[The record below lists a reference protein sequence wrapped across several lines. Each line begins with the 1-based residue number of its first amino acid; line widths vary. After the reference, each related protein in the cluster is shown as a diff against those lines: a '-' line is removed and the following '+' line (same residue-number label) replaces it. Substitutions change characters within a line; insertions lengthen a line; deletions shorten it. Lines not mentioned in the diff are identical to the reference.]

1 MADITIRKLEG
12 DEKLQVMYGL
22 NAYAFYATPPLTDEQ
37 EWKEIVKP
45 REGVTYFALFEDGKP
60 VSGAAGTTMLQ
71 QVRGK
76 RFDANGLW
84 AVATAPGARRNGYC
98 RRVIAQLLSALRDD
112 GQVFSNLYPFRES
125 FYEQMGYVTFPLPR
139 VAKLAPSALLPLMDQ
154 DLGGQVELMLIGDGF
169 DIYRDYLS
177 RLRQR
182 THGMAMFVIGDR
194 AAAQRNRLW
203 MALAKA
209 QGEPVGLMLYQIK
222 GDHETQF
229 LFSAVRFYYE
239 TSLGR
244 YLLLQWIA
252 RHTDQASQGEIWLA
266 PFEQPETWLSDV
278 QVKTESQI
286 RAPMGRVLDV
296 SRLGGTQVGSG
307 CFSARIADLLCP
319 WNEGVWR
326 FESSEGSLQV
336 TRADE
341 ADCDLTIQALT
352 ALVYGTHDPG
362 DFAIRGWGNPSPQV
376 QATLRAMF
384 PPMMPYLHEYF

>member
-12 DEKLQVMYGL
+12 DEKLHVMYGL
-22 NAYAFYATPPLTDEQ
+22 NAYAFFATPPLRNEQ
-37 EWKEIVKP
+37 EWQGYVKP
-45 REGVTYFALFEDGKP
+45 REGVTYLALFEDARP
-60 VSGAAGTTMLQ
+60 VSGAAGTTMIQ
-71 QVRGK
+71 HVRGK
-76 RFDANGLW
+76 LFDANGLW

-125 FYEQMGYVTFPLPR
+125 FYERLGYVTFPLPR
-139 VAKLAPSALLPLMDQ
+139 IAKLAPSALLPLMEQ

-169 DIYRDYLS
+169 DIYREYLG

-203 MALAKA
+203 MALAKV
-209 QGEPVGLMLYQIK
+209 QGETVGLMLYQIK

-252 RHTDQASQGEIWLA
+252 RHTDQASQAEIWLA
-266 PFEQPETWLSDV
+266 PFEQPETWLSDM
-278 QVKTESQI
+278 QVKTESQV
-286 RAPMGRVLDV
+286 RAPMSRVLDV
-296 SRLGGTQVGSG
+296 SRLGGMQIGPG
-307 CFSARIADLLCP
+307 RFSARIADPLCP
-319 WNEGVWR
+319 WNEGLWR
-326 FESSEGSLQV
+326 FESADGALQV

-341 ADCDLTIQALT
+341 ADCDLSIQALT
-352 ALVYGTHDPG
+352 ALVYGTHDPD

-384 PPMMPYLHEYF
+384 PPMTPYLHESF